1 MKQKPF
7 FVIFKGLS
15 MNQIAQIFLEGESS
29 TLRFSVLCDK
39 NSAVFQ
45 LSIFDFKK
53 LTIIGDTLNNSRD
66 FIT

>member
-1 MKQKPF
+1 
-7 FVIFKGLS
+7 

-29 TLRFSVLCDK
+29 TLRFSFLCDK

-66 FIT
+66 FITQLWETL